1 MEYGLIGE
9 RLGHSYSKEIHGCL
23 ADYEYELREV
33 SREEIDAFFEAR
45 NFKAVNVTIPYKETV
60 IPHLHYIDEGAKAI
74 GAVNTVVNRG
84 GLLYGYNTDFF
95 GLSALIKRI
104 GVPLSEKKVIILGTG
119 GTSKT
124 AAAVARAL
132 GASEVIRASRSS
144 KEDAVSY
151 EELYEKHLDADYVI
165 NTTPVGMFPN
175 TDGSP
180 LDLSRF
186 FKLSG
191 VADAIYN
198 PLRTELVTEAMT
210 RGIPAEGGLYM
221 LVAQAVKAVEF
232 FLDVTIAEDKILEI
246 YNKIK
251 GRKENIV
258 LIGMPASGKSTV
270 GALLSEKLMREF
282 VDTDELIVE
291 RAGREITEIFST
303 YGEKYF
309 RDLESEVIR
318 DLSTRCELVIATG
331 GGAVLRQE
339 NVKELKKNG
348 RLFFIDRPL
357 EKLIPTES
365 RPLSSDRES
374 ITKRYNERYGIYTA
388 VCDARIDADK
398 TPCGV
403 AEEILKQ

>member
-9 RLGHSYSKEIHGCL
+9 RLGHSYSKEIHGYL
-23 ADYEYELREV
+23 ADYEYELCEVGRED
-33 SREEIDAFFEAR
+33 IDVFFEAR
-45 NFKAVNVTIPYKETV
+45 DFKAVNVTIPYKETV

-74 GAVNTVVNRG
+74 GAVNTVVNKG

-180 LDLSRF
+180 LDISRF

-198 PLRTELVTEAMT
+198 PLRTELVTEAIA

-221 LVAQAVKAVEF
+221 LVAQAVRAVEF
-232 FLDVTIAEDKILEI
+232 FLNVTLSEDKILEI

-270 GALLSEKLMREF
+270 GHLLSDMSEREL
-282 VDTDELIVE
+282 VDTDALIVN
-291 RAGREITEIFST
+291 RAGMEITEIFSKF
-303 YGEKYF
+303 GEAYF
-309 RDLESEVIR
+309 RDLESEVISEVSR
-318 DLSTRCELVIATG
+318 RSELIIATG

-357 EKLIPTES
+357 EKLIPTDS

-388 VCDARIDADK
+388 VCDERIDADK
-398 TPCGV
+398 SAREV
-403 AEEILKQ
+403 AEEILNR

>member
-23 ADYEYELREV
+23 ADYEYELCEVGRED
-33 SREEIDAFFEAR
+33 IDAFFEAR

-74 GAVNTVVNRG
+74 GAVNTVVNKG

-104 GVPLSEKKVIILGTG
+104 GVPLSKKKVIILGTG

-132 GASEVIRASRSS
+132 GASEVIRVSRSS

-210 RGIPAEGGLYM
+210 RGIPAQGGLYM
-221 LVAQAVKAVEF
+221 LVAQAAQAVEF
-232 FLDVTIAEDKILEI
+232 FLDVTIAEGKILEI
-246 YNKIK
+246 YSKIK

-258 LIGMPASGKSTV
+258 LVGMPASGKSTV
-270 GALLSEKLMREF
+270 GRLISDMSARRL

-291 RAGREITEIFST
+291 RVGMEITEIFSKF
-303 YGEKYF
+303 GEKHF

-318 DLSTRCELVIATG
+318 EVSRQSELIIATG
-331 GGAVLRQE
+331 GGAVLRGE

-357 EKLIPTES
+357 EKLIPTDS
-365 RPLSSDRES
+365 RPLSKDRES
-374 ITKRYNERYGIYTA
+374 ITKRYNERYGIYNA
-388 VCDARIDADK
+388 VCDERIDADK
-398 TPCGV
+398 SAREV
-403 AEEILKQ
+403 AEEILNR

>member
-9 RLGHSYSKEIHGCL
+9 RLVHSYSKEIHGYI
-23 ADYEYELREV
+23 ADYEYELCEV

-95 GLSALIKRI
+95 GLSSLINKI
-104 GVPLSEKKVIILGTG
+104 GVSLDGKKVIILGTG

-124 AAAVARAL
+124 AAAVARSL
-132 GASEVIRASRSS
+132 GAAEVIRVSRSA
-144 KEDAVSY
+144 KDDAISY
-151 EELYEKHLDADYVI
+151 EELYEKHQDADYLI
-165 NTTPVGMFPN
+165 NTTPVGMFPRN
-175 TDGSP
+175 DGAPVDISAFP
-180 LDLSRF
+180 R
-186 FKLSG
+186 LSG
-191 VADAIYN
+191 VADTIYN
-198 PLRTELVTEAMT
+198 PLRTELVMAA
-210 RGIPAEGGLYM
+210 RARKIPADGGLYM
-221 LVAQAVKAVEF
+221 LAAQAVKAVEF
-232 FLDVTIAEDKILEI
+232 FLDTKLSENKICEIYDKI
-246 YNKIK
+246 N

-282 VDTDELIVE
+282 VDTDKLIVE
-291 RAGREITEIFST
+291 RAGRDINEIFSKF
-303 YGEKYF
+303 GEKYF

-331 GGAVLRQE
+331 GGAVLREE

-365 RPLSSDRES
+365 RPLSSDRAS
-374 ITKRYNERYGIYTA
+374 ITKRYEERYGIYTA
-388 VCDARIDADK
+388 VCDVRIDADK